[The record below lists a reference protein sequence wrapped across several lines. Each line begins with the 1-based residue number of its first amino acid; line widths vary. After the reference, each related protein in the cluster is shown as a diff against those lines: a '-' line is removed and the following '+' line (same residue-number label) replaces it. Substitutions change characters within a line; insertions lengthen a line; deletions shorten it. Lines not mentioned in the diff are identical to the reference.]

1 MKTKTTKISL
11 PTALLD
17 RIDEHL
23 ERLGETVHTMD
34 EAELAKGYNHN
45 CTGPGCTL
53 RATVKVGD
61 LPFCTRCGQRKSR
74 ELSAF
79 YAKKAKAMVTQFA
92 PLTDR
97 DLNKL
102 IAAACAERE
111 RRHRTERARK

>member
-1 MKTKTTKISL
+1 MKTKTTEISL

-23 ERLGETVHTMD
+23 ERLGGTVHTID
-34 EAELAKGYNHN
+34 EAGLAKGYNHN

-74 ELSAF
+74 ELSAL

-97 DLNKL
+97 DLDKL

-111 RRHRTERARK
+111 RRHRAERARK